1 SVAIGLLFVAVLG
14 SAYAR
19 LARPVAAHIEY
30 DGVIAHLEQLAG
42 RVGDDDLLIVES
54 RDAGS
59 DVHVLGLPLAYIY
72 ARNVLVLS
80 TASPDKP
87 AFAAFLEQMRAR
99 YRRVLFLGGGGTDL
113 LSSRWSVT
121 PIASERFGVPEYESA
136 WNAYPRGPD
145 RKDFEYSVYEFG
157 PPRAAPAETTLDVG
171 VNDDLNVIRF
181 HAKETTEGRTFR
193 WSQRQSFLIL
203 DHMRSTDRTLALWL
217 SDGGRPR
224 AAPPAVV
231 QILIGARTLG
241 SITVTGGFRE
251 YDVDIPPDV
260 AAAEATGEPVRL
272 TLRSET
278 WNPSRVLGTPDPRE
292 LGVMVDRVAVR

>member
-1 SVAIGLLFVAVLG
+1 LPAFLAALLGLVLTKRAFWRDPAFFLTFGVVCLFTFYKTRIVPEHFWAARRFVAEILPGALLLIAAAAVGSPRRRGPAARRLGVALGRLFVAVRG
-14 SAYAR
+14 SASAR

-193 WSQRQSFLIL
+193 W
-203 DHMRSTDRTLALWL
+203 
-217 SDGGRPR
+217 
-224 AAPPAVV
+224 
-231 QILIGARTLG
+231 
-241 SITVTGGFRE
+241 
-251 YDVDIPPDV
+251 
-260 AAAEATGEPVRL
+260 
-272 TLRSET
+272 
-278 WNPSRVLGTPDPRE
+278 
-292 LGVMVDRVAVR
+292 

>member
-1 SVAIGLLFVAVLG
+1 VLA

-19 LARPVAAHIEY
+19 AAAPVARHIEY
-30 DGVIAHLEQLAG
+30 DGVIAHVERLAA
-42 RVGDDDLLIVES
+42 RIGDDDLLIVES

-80 TASPDKP
+80 TATPDKP
-87 AFAAFLEQMRAR
+87 TFAAFLDRMRAR

-121 PIASERFGVPEYESA
+121 PIVSERFGVPEYESA
-136 WNAYPRGPD
+136 KNAYPRTAE
-145 RKDFEYSVYEFG
+145 RKDFEYSLYEFG
-157 PPRAAPAETTLDVG
+157 PPQPPPAETTLDVG

-193 WSQRQSFLIL
+193 WSQRQSFLIVNHL
-203 DHMRSTDRTLALWL
+203 RAGDRTLALWM
-217 SDGGRPR
+217 SDGGRPP

-231 QILIGARTLG
+231 QILTGARAIG
-241 SITVTGGFRE
+241 TVTVGHGFRE
-251 YDVDIPPDV
+251 YDVEIPPDV
-260 AAAEATGEPVRL
+260 AAAAAASGEPVWI
-272 TLRSET
+272 TLRTET
-278 WNPSRVLGTPDPRE
+278 WNPLRVLGTPDPRE
-292 LGVMVDRVAVR
+292 LGVMVDRVAIR